1 MYVEDIM
8 TRNVKT
14 MDSHE
19 TVLEAYKKYRNFKVG
34 CLVIKDNERCVGIVT
49 ERDLIER
56 TINII
61 PEEKEKT
68 MLIDPKKTE
77 IKEIMSSNIKTI
89 HPFEKIETAVE
100 IMEKYRIKK
109 LPVVSDNDKLVG
121 IITITD
127 IALAVPELTGRV
139 DRFIQSW
146 VCPSWEE

>member
-56 TINII
+56 TININ
-61 PEEKEKT
+61 PL
-68 MLIDPKKTE
+68 LI
-77 IKEIMSSNIKTI
+77 SSL
-89 HPFEKIETAVE
+89 
-100 IMEKYRIKK
+100 Y
-109 LPVVSDNDKLVG
+109 LL
-121 IITITD
+121 
-127 IALAVPELTGRV
+127 
-139 DRFIQSW
+139 
-146 VCPSWEE
+146 